1 MEIRNLYR
9 IYIEYEYM
17 CNDETN
23 DGYFDF
29 QDGAG
34 CYDRK
39 CLQDTI
45 IKINQ
50 QRGSSDS
57 SES

>member
-1 MEIRNLYR
+1 
-9 IYIEYEYM
+9 M

-29 QDGAG
+29 QDGAR
-34 CYDRK
+34 CYDSK
-39 CLQDTI
+39 GLQDTI

>member
-1 MEIRNLYR
+1 
-9 IYIEYEYM
+9 M

-29 QDGAG
+29 QDGAR
-34 CYDRK
+34 CYDSK
-39 CLQDTI
+39 GLQDTI

-50 QRGSSDS
+50 QRARGSSDS

>member
-1 MEIRNLYR
+1 
-9 IYIEYEYM
+9 M

-29 QDGAG
+29 QVGAG